1 MFGSLLGDL
10 VKIAVAPVQIA
21 AAIAV
26 PVVQVAAT
34 GARVVT
40 KPLADVAEE
49 TVKIVRGS

>member
-10 VKIAVAPVQIA
+10 VKIALAPVQIA

-40 KPLADVAEE
+40 KPLADVAQE
-49 TVKIVRGS
+49 TVKIVEGK